1 MVSVLNKKRLFL
13 LCILLFLGLY
23 SPLTYAAEVENPT
36 QTILDNAPPETET
49 ILEEGFSFRT
59 VLNNLGDLFVGE
71 FKALST
77 RVPMLLVILI
87 FHGIKHCMDFPHS
100 LNRTVSLGCFSA
112 TVLFTGEIFSQ
123 LSLVAEDMLNH
134 LSEFVYLT
142 IPALTGLIAN
152 GGRVLSAA
160 KSTYFILGFMNLLV
174 FAIQK
179 FFYPAVML
187 YFVFSVISVLLEKD
201 YFEAI
206 KKVLLSI
213 TKTVLPFLVGIFT
226 TVLTVVT
233 SVSKASDELTVKTA
247 KMALGNCIPFLGS
260 VLTDSGEY
268 LIQTV
273 SQIKAQAGLAGILG
287 LCYILLVPLF
297 KIIAGLLIF
306 KLLSV
311 VACLLQE
318 EKSTEFYENVSSAL
332 GMLAGMMGT
341 VAVVAMLGTMILM
354 GL

>member
-1 MVSVLNKKRLFL
+1 MVSVLSKKQMLFFCL
-13 LCILLFLGLY
+13 VFLCFFSL
-23 SPLTYAAEVENPT
+23 SQVSAAEIPNPT
-36 QTILDNAPPETET
+36 EAILDNAPKESSEAM
-49 ILEEGFSFRT
+49 EEGFSFGK
-59 VLNNLGDLFVGE
+59 VLSNIGDLFLGE
-71 FKALST
+71 LKTMAS

-87 FHGIKHCMDFPHS
+87 FYGIKNCMEFSHS

-112 TVLFTGEIFSQ
+112 AALLTGEIFTE
-123 LSLVAEDMLNH
+123 LSLVAEDMLTH

-142 IPALTGLIAN
+142 IPALTGLVAN

-179 FFYPAVML
+179 FFFPMILL
-187 YFVFSVISVLLEKD
+187 YFVFSVISALLEKD
-201 YFEAI
+201 YFAAV
-206 KKVLLSI
+206 KKVLSSLM
-213 TKTVLPFLVGIFT
+213 KTLLPLLVGIFT
-226 TVLTVVT
+226 TVLTIVT

-247 KMALGNCIPFLGS
+247 KMALGNCIPFLGT

-273 SQIKAQAGLAGILG
+273 SQIKAQAGLAGILA
-287 LCYILLVPLF
+287 LCYIFLVPIL
-297 KIIAGLLIF
+297 KIIAGLLLF

-311 VACLLQE
+311 FACLLNEQ
-318 EKSTEFYENVSSAL
+318 KTTDFYENVSTAL
-332 GMLAGMMGT
+332 GMLAGIMGT
-341 VAVVAMLGTMILM
+341 VAVAAVVGIMILM